1 MDCVRLT
8 LMYGST
14 AANKMA
20 MIAAAAVLR
29 RPEPHVSD
37 YQRALKAWQAGRNAP
52 GEPMPE
58 ALRIRPALNRDP
70 AHAAAIER
78 VRAWTRQR
86 FHLSE
91 ESAVLVAQVSCS
103 LPGCP
108 PLETVVAFWT
118 GDATRHQFKLFKPVA
133 AVVLDDLPPAWMK
146 HALVVDEE
154 SGFECC

>member
-1 MDCVRLT
+1 
-8 LMYGST
+8 MYGST
-14 AANKMA
+14 AAKEMA
-20 MIAAAAVLR
+20 MIAAVATR
-29 RPEPHVSD
+29 RRLGTHVSD

-52 GEPMPE
+52 DEPMPE
-58 ALRIRPALNRDP
+58 AFRIGPALNRDP

-86 FHLSE
+86 FRLAE
-91 ESAVLVAQVSCS
+91 ETAVLVAQVSCS

-118 GDATRHQFKLFKPVA
+118 GDVARHQFKLFKPVA

-146 HALVVDEE
+146 DALVVDEE